1 MSARL
6 AGIWRHPIKALGRE
20 GLDAVTL
27 EPGRTLPFDRA
38 WAVAHE
44 AARLKGEGWQPCT
57 NFSRGASAPALMAV
71 EARLD
76 EAAGTVTLTHPD
88 RPEITV
94 DPDAEG
100 AALVEWAR
108 PLVPEGR
115 AAPVR
120 VVRAS
125 GQGLTDAGDPW
136 LSLHTL
142 ASHRAVEEAVG
153 RPLSVHR
160 WRGNLWLEGAEPWE
174 EATWIGRTLRLGE
187 AELRVVE
194 PIVRCRATE
203 ADPATGRRDA
213 DTLGA
218 LRRLRGEEAF
228 GVYAEVV
235 RGGRVGLGDALEP
248 A

>member
-1 MSARL
+1 MRL

-20 GLDAVTL
+20 GLEAVGL
-27 EPGRTLPFDRA
+27 EAGRTLPFDRA

-44 AARLKGEGWQPCT
+44 AARLEGEGWQPCV
-57 NFSRGASAPALMAV
+57 NFSRAASAPRLMAV

-76 EAAGTVTLTHPD
+76 EAAGTVTLTHPE
-88 RPEITV
+88 RPDLTV

-100 AALVEWAR
+100 EALVEWAR

-120 VVRAS
+120 VVRAG

-136 LSLHTL
+136 LSLHAM

-153 RPLSVHR
+153 RPLSIHR
-160 WRGNLWLEGAEPWE
+160 WRGNLWVEGAGAWE
-174 EATWIGRTLRLGE
+174 EASWIGRRLRLGE

-194 PIVRCRATE
+194 PIHRCRATE
-203 ADPATGRRDA
+203 ADPATGLRDA

-218 LRRLRGEEAF
+218 LRSLRGEEAF

-235 RGGRVGLGDALEP
+235 RGGRVALGDALG
-248 A
+248 AA